1 SASVKEMPSTV
12 VHDSPLRVRL
22 LTKGYR
28 PNLVSVAL
36 ERLPRE
42 RLPYVEY
49 YMKGMS
55 ILEKRGVE
63 VEKTVAF
70 LLDSNLS
77 EKQAVVQRA
86 QTADQLLGM
95 GFSAEQVFSALL
107 SSQGDR
113 VKALDTLLG
122 AR

>member
-1 SASVKEMPSTV
+1 MEFPMFAVL
-12 VHDSPLRVRL
+12 HDSI
-22 LTKGYR
+22 GE
-28 PNLVSVAL
+28 S
-36 ERLPRE
+36 
-42 RLPYVEY
+42 
-49 YMKGMS
+49 
-55 ILEKRGVE
+55 E
-63 VEKTVAF
+63 VPCESQK
-70 LLDSNLS
+70 
-77 EKQAVVQRA
+77 AVVQRA